1 MKSYAKVIVAT
12 LISFASLSNAGDVVD
27 LGKADKVPDWAIGP
41 LLILPM
47 ERVQD
52 RKLLANRK
60 EAKRI
65 GTIQV
70 NYVEV
75 EGNHLAIEAINLS
88 EVHND
93 GHRCQLTTKPKNGH
107 YFKIHLSQSLYDQ
120 TFYYVYLEK
129 FEIGAEN
136 ALEANQYAVW
146 DIKSRR

>member
-1 MKSYAKVIVAT
+1 MKYYTKVILAT
-12 LISFASLSNAGDVVD
+12 LMLFASLSYAGEVVD

-52 RKLLANRK
+52 RKLVADRK

-75 EGNHLAIEAINLS
+75 EGNRLAIETIHLS
-88 EVHND
+88 EVPND
-93 GHRCQLTTKPKNGH
+93 GRRCQITTKPKNGH
-107 YFKIHLSQSLYDQ
+107 YYEIHLSQSLYDQ

-129 FEIGAEN
+129 FKVGEEK

>member
-88 EVHND
+88 EVPND

>member
-1 MKSYAKVIVAT
+1 MKSYAKVIVAI
-12 LISFASLSNAGDVVD
+12 LISFASLSYAGEVVD

-52 RKLLANRK
+52 RKLVADRK

-75 EGNHLAIEAINLS
+75 EGNRLAIEAIYLS
-88 EVHND
+88 EVPND
-93 GHRCQLTTKPKNGH
+93 GHRCQITTKPENGY
-107 YFKIHLSQSLYDQ
+107 YFEIYLSQSLYDQ

-129 FEIGAEN
+129 FKLGEEK